1 MKSMIIDAHAH
12 LVPEALLA
20 EIKARQAE
28 FPSVS
33 LVSKHE
39 ADLAFSFC
47 DKDPTRPVAPSLQD
61 LPARLDWMRSTGV
74 DRQVVGCWLDMFGYE
89 LPVAEGSAW
98 ARMINRHMAQV
109 ALAHPEFVPLASV
122 PLQDGAQA
130 ASVLREALDDGFKGI
145 MIGTQPDAA
154 GGVLDAPDLDP
165 FWGMAHESG
174 TIVYVHPVF
183 ECGDDRVHDYG
194 MANAVGR
201 ITDTM
206 IAVSR
211 IIFSGHVVRY
221 SGVRLV
227 AVTGGAALPYV
238 LGRLQRNFELN
249 HANLSDPQAAL
260 QQLYYDTIVHD
271 ARVLRFLAEIV
282 GEDRIMMGSDSP
294 FPIGDASPLDVVAN
308 AGFTPA
314 QMRWV
319 NGGLAAHL
327 FGLDV

>member
-1 MKSMIIDAHAH
+1 MIIDAHAH

-39 ADLAFSFC
+39 HDLAFSFC
-47 DKDPTRPVAPSLQD
+47 NKIPTRPVAPFLQD
-61 LPARLDWMRSTGV
+61 VPTRLDWMRSMGI

-89 LPVAEGSAW
+89 LPAAEGSAW
-98 ARMINRHMAQV
+98 ARMINRHMAEV
-109 ALAHPEFVPLASV
+109 AVAHPEFVPLASV
-122 PLQDGAQA
+122 PLQDGARA
-130 ASVLREALDDGFKGI
+130 ASVLRDALDDGFKGI
-145 MIGTQPDAA
+145 LIGTQPDAA

-174 TIVYVHPVF
+174 AIVYVHPVF
-183 ECGDDRVHDYG
+183 DCGDDRVHDYG

-201 ITDTM
+201 ITDTL

-211 IIFSGHVVRY
+211 IIFSGHVARY
-221 SGVRLV
+221 RGARLV

-249 HANLSDPQAAL
+249 RKNLSDPQEAL

-271 ARVLRFLAEIV
+271 ARVLRFMAEIV
-282 GEDRIMMGSDSP
+282 GEDRLMMGSDSP

-308 AGFTPA
+308 AGFTKA
-314 QMRWV
+314 QMRRI

-327 FGLDV
+327 FGLDA

>member
-1 MKSMIIDAHAH
+1 MIIDAHAH

-47 DKDPTRPVAPSLQD
+47 DKSSTRSVAPSLQD
-61 LPARLDWMRSTGV
+61 VPARLDWMRSTGV
-74 DRQVVGCWLDMFGYE
+74 DRQVVGCWLDMLGYE
-89 LPVAEGSAW
+89 LPAAEGSAW

-109 ALAHPEFVPLASV
+109 ALAHPQFVPLASV
-122 PLQDGAQA
+122 PLQDGARA

-174 TIVYVHPVF
+174 AIVYVHPVF

-211 IIFSGHVVRY
+211 IIFSGHIARY

-271 ARVLRFLAEIV
+271 ARVLRFMAEIV
-282 GEDRIMMGSDSP
+282 GEDRMMMGSDSP
-294 FPIGDASPLDVVAN
+294 FPIGDASPLDVVTN

-314 QMRWV
+314 QMRWI